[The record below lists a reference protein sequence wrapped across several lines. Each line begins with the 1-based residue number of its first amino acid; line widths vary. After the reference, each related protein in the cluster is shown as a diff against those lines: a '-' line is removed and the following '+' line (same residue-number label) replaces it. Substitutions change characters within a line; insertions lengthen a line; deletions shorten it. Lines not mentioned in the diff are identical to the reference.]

1 MSEQESTI
9 IKKYIFKDEKENN
22 EENKDKEEN
31 DENKE
36 NQENKDKEE
45 NKENNS
51 ENFDDGIAL
60 LKGEDLDNL
69 KYYGFAV
76 LNIFYNETKQEI
88 TNIQIT
94 YRNSKNKKEKIL
106 IPMIKFPESSSY
118 DEIPERFKLK
128 KNEYVKNF
136 SFRRN
141 GTKLTQINVE
151 TNKNRKF
158 IVGKDDGEL
167 IELKKDDKNDIIL
180 AIFGTLSNIGIYY
193 FKIDSYIKMYCSG
206 MSELKLK
213 LDKNEEYKKQ
223 IQDKYQSLPEIDKYI
238 YKTAL
243 LPKNPF
249 LSILKYI
256 ICELRYNN

>member
-1 MSEQESTI
+1 MSEQKSTI
-9 IKKYIFKDEKENN
+9 IKKYIFKEQKENN
-22 EENKDKEEN
+22 EDNKDKEEN
-31 DENKE
+31 E
-36 NQENKDKEE
+36 ENKDKEE
-45 NKENNS
+45 NKENNNI
-51 ENFDDGIAL
+51 NFDDGKAL
-60 LKGEDLDNL
+60 LKGDDLDNL
-69 KYYGFAV
+69 MYYGFAV
-76 LNIFYNETKQEI
+76 LNIFYNEIKQEI
-88 TNIQIT
+88 TGIQIT
-94 YRNSKNKKEKIL
+94 YRNSKNKKERIL
-106 IPMIKFPESSSY
+106 IPMQKFPDNLSF
-118 DEIPERFKLK
+118 DEIPERFKIK

-193 FKIDSYIKMYCSG
+193 LKIDSYIKKYCSG
-206 MSELKLK
+206 MSELKMK

-223 IQDKYQSLPEIDKYI
+223 IQDKYQSFPEIDKYI

-256 ICELRYNN
+256 IN